1 MALMRFDP
9 FREIDR
15 LTEHALAGARTA
27 RSLPMEALRR
37 GDQFVVALDVPG
49 MKSDDIDVTVERNVI
64 EMRFGAGDHEPQT
77 LSQAGKK
84 LGVSTER
91 ARQLEERAL
100 RKLSQRPELIALRE
114 AA

>member
-1 MALMRFDP
+1 
-9 FREIDR
+9 
-15 LTEHALAGARTA
+15 
-27 RSLPMEALRR
+27 
-37 GDQFVVALDVPG
+37 
-49 MKSDDIDVTVERNVI
+49 
-64 EMRFGAGDHEPQT
+64 MRFGAGDHEPQT

-100 RKLSQRPELIALRE
+100 RRLSQRPELMALRE